1 MALQKWGWIYN
12 FFVKKIRKI
21 EISQKIEFADPKP
34 PEIINIHDKWN
45 LYVFI
50 PLLYLYF

>member
-1 MALQKWGWIYN
+1 MVMDIQVFGQKIQ
-12 FFVKKIRKI
+12 KI
-21 EISQKIEFADPKP
+21 EISPKIESDEPKP

-50 PLLYLYF
+50 PISYLYF